1 MIVEQLIFIIIAFG
15 LFVYMFYRLIKEN
28 DTGYVPILAIQALG
42 IAIKF
47 IEVVF
52 GEDEPNIFIQII
64 TYCLSIILPLAII
77 ILEKMNASFFEA
89 YFSHYLTIAILTLKG
104 NT

>member
-52 GEDEPNIFIQII
+52 GENEPNIFIQII
-64 TYCLSIILPLAII
+64 TYCLSIILPLAI
-77 ILEKMNASFFEA
+77 S
-89 YFSHYLTIAILTLKG
+89 
-104 NT
+104 